1 MEDFSKLSIEEAI
14 SLLEN
19 ECNLNLDFNETF
31 NDNIIH
37 RLNELIRKIKIIKS
51 SITYC

>member
-1 MEDFSKLSIEEAI
+1 MEDISQLSIEAAI

-19 ECNLNLDFNETF
+19 ECKLNLDFNKNF

-37 RLNELIRKIKIIKS
+37 RLNELIRKIDVIKS